1 MRSDAKKVTVIPA
14 LEKALD
20 ILEFL
25 ASEGKPMTVRE
36 IAQALNI
43 ATVTAY
49 RTVNYLC
56 SRNYLSE
63 KRGSYTLGDQ
73 IAHLARQL
81 SHQTDWVK
89 EAAPVLRR
97 LALQSEQTAQLGILS
112 GFGVT
117 YIDQR
122 MPPHPVSIIAA
133 LRTILPINVS
143 ASGKVLVANLPSE
156 EREYFLQHAELPAQT
171 ENTLT
176 DLDEFRAELDRV
188 REQGYALDFEEYA
201 RGIGCVAAPI
211 RDANGHAVAA
221 VGITGHIADYLDT
234 EHLTRLIGYVQ
245 QAAQEISAQIQAR
258 GAAFTL

>member
-1 MRSDAKKVTVIPA
+1 MRSNARKVMVVPA

-25 ASEGKPMTVRE
+25 ANASKPMTVKE
-36 IAQALNI
+36 IAQVLNI
-43 ATVTAY
+43 PIVTAY

-56 SRNYLSE
+56 SRNYLRE
-63 KRGSYTLGDQ
+63 GQGGYTLGDQ
-73 IAHLARQL
+73 ISRLAHQMSRQA
-81 SHQTDWVK
+81 DWVA
-89 EAAPVLRR
+89 EASPILRR
-97 LALQSEQTAQLGILS
+97 LALQSEQTAQLGILR
-112 GFGVT
+112 GFGVM
-117 YIDQR
+117 YIDQK

-143 ASGKVLVANLPSE
+143 ASGKVLVANLPSK

-176 DLDEFRAELDRV
+176 DLDELRAELERV

-211 RDANGHAVAA
+211 RDADQHTVAA
-221 VGITGHIADYLDT
+221 VGITGHISDYLDS
-234 EHLTRLIGYVQ
+234 ERLSRLIGYVQ
-245 QAAQEISAQIQAR
+245 QAAQEISALVQAR
-258 GAAFTL
+258 GTAFTL

>member
-1 MRSDAKKVTVIPA
+1 MRSDARKVTVIPA

-25 ASEGKPMTVRE
+25 ASEGKPMTVKE
-36 IAQALNI
+36 IAQALSI
-43 ATVTAY
+43 PMVTAY

-56 SRNYLSE
+56 SRGYLCE
-63 KRGSYTLGDQ
+63 GRGGYMLGDQ
-73 IAHLARQL
+73 ISRLARQMDR
-81 SHQTDWVK
+81 QADWVA
-89 EAAPVLRR
+89 EASAILRR
-97 LALQSEQTAQLGILS
+97 LALQSEQTAQLGILR

-143 ASGKVLVANLPSE
+143 ASGKVLVANLPPE
-156 EREYFLQHAELPAQT
+156 EREYFLQHAQLPAQT
-171 ENTLT
+171 ENSLT
-176 DLDEFRAELDRV
+176 DLNEFRAELDRV

-221 VGITGHIADYLDT
+221 VGITGHIADYLDS
-234 EHLTRLIGYVQ
+234 ERLARLISYVQ
-245 QAAQEISAQIQAR
+245 QAAQEISTLVQER
-258 GAAFTL
+258 GASFTL